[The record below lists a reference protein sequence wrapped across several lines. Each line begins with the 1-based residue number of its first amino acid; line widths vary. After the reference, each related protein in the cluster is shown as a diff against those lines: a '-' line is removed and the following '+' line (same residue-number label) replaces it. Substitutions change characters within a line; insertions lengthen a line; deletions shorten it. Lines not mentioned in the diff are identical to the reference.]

1 MTDFNRDLL
10 LLACRHHVTELR
22 IVKFWESVT
31 QIKTVGP
38 DNPVFKK
45 LKTALESPEFQV
57 DYTKLVKFPWR
68 DVRGTMLESTTQESL
83 EFCKAYLQ
91 RKDNLR
97 SDRQEL
103 AELVVLFLS
112 DNQCNIKIRKP
123 GACSHARFLSKC
135 IYCVKTELLIQQLP
149 YNVDT
154 VIGLA
159 ELKEITIFVCC
170 FYAKWYLLSH
180 EAIRA
185 PYMDISAIQT
195 MLR

>member
-1 MTDFNRDLL
+1 MIDFFRRKASLQL
-10 LLACRHHVTELR
+10 
-22 IVKFWESVT
+22 IVIKFW
-31 QIKTVGP
+31 QILTEIFSSWP
-38 DNPVFKK
+38 RLLDLTIQSSRNWRQH
-45 LKTALESPEFQV
+45 LNLQNSRLI
-57 DYTKLVKFPWR
+57 TKLVKFPWR

-123 GACSHARFLSKC
+123 GACSHARFFSKC

-170 FYAKWYLLSH
+170 FYAQWYLLSH